1 MFAILTYGRKT
12 LIGTSQEQRKT
23 DNRGETDM
31 TGILQ
36 SIRRPH
42 AAGPAMLLLL
52 LLLFCSA
59 PSSASGDYAAL
70 LSLYDEFR
78 AFVAPSVIPDYG
90 KAAMTIRQ
98 RQLARLQEEAR
109 TAAAL

>member
-1 MFAILTYGRKT
+1 MLTYGRKT

-23 DNRGETDM
+23 DNKGGTDM

-52 LLLFCSA
+52 LLFCSA
-59 PSSASGDYAAL
+59 PSPASGDYAAL

-78 AFVAPSVIPDYG
+78 AFVVPSVIPPDYG
-90 KAAMTIRQ
+90 KAAMAIRQ
-98 RQLARLQEEAR
+98 RAIFHS
-109 TAAAL
+109 